1 MPYAVF
7 GIFCSLKPKS
17 VSCILISYCTLV
29 TSLLWYNFS
38 LTLTM
43 SKEYRKERI
52 KVPRFNEASGF
63 YTTPQRSKI
72 MGKIRG
78 KNTKPELAF
87 RKALYKAGYRYR
99 IDYKKLIGKPDI
111 VLKKY
116 KTVIF
121 IDGEYWHGY
130 NWEERKQKI
139 KTNKEFWVPKI
150 ERNIQR
156 DQEVNREL
164 EKMGYTVFRFWETSI
179 KKELNV
185 CLEKVIDHLQSIN
198 P

>member
-1 MPYAVF
+1 M
-7 GIFCSLKPKS
+7 
-17 VSCILISYCTLV
+17 SYED
-29 TSLLWYNFS
+29 
-38 LTLTM
+38 
-43 SKEYRKERI
+43 KKI

-72 MGKIRG
+72 MSKIRG

-87 RKALYKAGYRYR
+87 RKALYAKGYRYR

-121 IDGEYWHGY
+121 IDGEYWHGH
-130 NWEERKQKI
+130 NWEERKPKV
-139 KTNKEFWVPKI
+139 KTNREFWIAKI

-156 DQEVNREL
+156 DAEVNQTL
-164 EKMGYTVFRFWETSI
+164 DALGYTVFRFWETEI
-179 KKELNV
+179 KKQLDS
-185 CLEKVIDHLQSIN
+185 CLDKVITHLENQNI
-198 P
+198 